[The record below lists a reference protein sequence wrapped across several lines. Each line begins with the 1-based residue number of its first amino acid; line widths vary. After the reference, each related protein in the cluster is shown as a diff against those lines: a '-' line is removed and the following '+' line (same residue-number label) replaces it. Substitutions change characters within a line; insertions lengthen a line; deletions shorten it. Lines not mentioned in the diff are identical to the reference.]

1 MLAQTIE
8 PDNHM
13 NKPSLVCPGPP
24 SRREFL
30 RLGSLA
36 LGGTSLSTLLSL
48 RVAAQEAGQSAPDTS
63 VIFLWLPGGPPHMET
78 YDMKPDAPVEY
89 RGDFKPIHT
98 KVPGLDVCELLPL
111 HAQAA
116 DKFTLIRSISHHY
129 PGHGDGMKHVLTGRD
144 PGDPGNFIVDYPMV
158 GSMVAKCREHVRR
171 GVPNYI
177 GVTDSGRDGLDVYG
191 FGSAYLG
198 PSTHPFIFAGDPSDP
213 KFQVPNLAPSPE
225 NLERLSGRF
234 NLLRGLERSAV
245 SSDSADLASSIG
257 VSRERAIDLLQ
268 STIAHKAFDI
278 ASEPARVRE
287 RYGMHAWGQRCL
299 LARRLVE
306 HGASFVTMVLENPYQ
321 SGLASCKEGTY
332 NWDSHAVNC
341 HIFNDLKQRLPIYDR
356 CVSALVE
363 DLYARGLDKNVM
375 LIVTGEFGRTPRI
388 EQQTGTQTGV
398 KQPGR
403 DHWPQAM
410 SVLVAGGGLKVGQVV
425 GSTTTKG
432 EQPKDRPL
440 TPNDLW
446 ATMFSHLGIDP
457 DNTSFLDHRGR
468 PLSILPYGKPIAEL
482 V

>member
-1 MLAQTIE
+1 MK
-8 PDNHM
+8 N
-13 NKPSLVCPGPP
+13 PSLSCPGPLP
-24 SRREFL
+24 RREFL
-30 RLGSLA
+30 KLGSLA
-36 LGGTSLSTLLSL
+36 LGGTSLSALLSL
-48 RVAAQEAGQSAPDTS
+48 RANAKEAGRSVPDTS

-89 RGDFKPIHT
+89 RGDFKPIRT
-98 KVPGLDVCELLPL
+98 TVPGLDVCELLPM
-111 HAQAA
+111 HAQVA
-116 DKFTLIRSISHHY
+116 DKFTLIRSIAHRY
-129 PGHGDGMKHVLTGRD
+129 PGHGDGMKHVLTGRE
-144 PGDPGNFIVDYPMV
+144 PGDPGNFIVDHPMV
-158 GSMVAKCREHVRR
+158 GSMVAKCREKIRR

-177 GVTDSGRDGLDVYG
+177 TVTDPGRDGIDVFG

-198 PSTHPFIFAGDPSDP
+198 PSTLPFIFAGDPSDP
-213 KFQVPNLAPSPE
+213 KFQVPNLAIAPQA
-225 NLERLSGRF
+225 LDRLSGRLP
-234 NLLRGLERSAV
+234 LLRDLDHPPMGRDTGDLMTGIDV
-245 SSDSADLASSIG
+245 SQA
-257 VSRERAIDLLQ
+257 RAIDMLQ
-268 STIAHKAFDI
+268 SPLARKAFDI
-278 ASEPARVRE
+278 ASEPQKLRE

-321 SGLASCKEGTY
+321 SGLPVHKDGVY

-341 HIFNDLKQRLPIYDR
+341 HIFNDLKFRLPIYDR
-356 CVSALVE
+356 CVSALIE
-363 DLYARGLDKNVM
+363 DIYARGLDQKVM

-388 EQQTGTQTGV
+388 ENQTGTQTGV

-410 SVLVAGGGLKVGQVV
+410 AVLVSGGGLKVGQVV
-425 GSTTTKG
+425 GSTTAKG

-446 ATMFSHLGIDP
+446 ATMFRHLDIDY
-457 DNTSFLDHRGR
+457 DNTAFLDHRGR